1 MPFTNYTE
9 LQAVI
14 ADELERDDL
23 TTAIP
28 DFIRLAESRIRRDIR
43 VRELLQRDSITINA
57 RQISLPDNFLEAIEL
72 RILNDPVT
80 VLEYLNL
87 HEMTR
92 FRTSGTGTPSR
103 FTVHTE
109 IEFDKPPD
117 ESMSGEIIFY
127 EQVAALETTATNTIL
142 TNYPDL
148 YFYGSLM
155 ASATRLM
162 HDERVPLWA
171 QLYKEAKD
179 SANGTSR
186 RSRRIGPQVSQVVGR
201 GP

>member
-1 MPFTNYTE
+1 MPFTDYTT
-9 LQAVI
+9 LQAAI
-14 ADELERDDL
+14 ASELERDDL
-23 TTAIP
+23 TTDIA

-43 VRELLQRDSITINA
+43 VRELIQRDSITINA
-57 RQISLPDNFLEAIEL
+57 RQISLPAKFLEAIEL

-92 FRTSGTGTPSR
+92 VRTSGTGTPRS
-103 FTVHTE
+103 FTVHAE
-109 IEFDKPPD
+109 IEFDKTPD
-117 ESMSGEIIFY
+117 SSMSGEIIFY
-127 EQVAALETTATNTIL
+127 EQVDALETTATNTLL

-162 HDERVPLWA
+162 HDERVPLWT
-171 QLYKEAKD
+171 QLYVEAKK

-186 RSRRIGPQVSQVVGR
+186 RSRRIGPQISQVTGR